1 MILVLPYQTRFA
13 ARSLP
18 LVTLALILVNALV
31 YFVAQARDDRA
42 YERAF
47 TYYEQSSLPRIELQ
61 HYRTWL
67 ARQTANA
74 DVREQLSELQASL
87 GAEDIEHA
95 LMLMQS
101 DDDFMRALHGLLIVT
116 PDDPEF
122 LIWRDQR
129 NRFESL
135 AQSLTDRFLLERK
148 SRQPWR
154 FITYQFLHGDI
165 GHWLGNMIVLFLAG
179 SFAEA
184 ALGRVR
190 FLAGYVLSG
199 VAAGALHIALSD
211 TAVIGAS
218 GAIAGA
224 MAMVAVS
231 YGLRR
236 VPVFVWALF
245 FFDTV
250 RIPALLLLP
259 IWIANELWQWLTA
272 AEEPIAY
279 AAHVGGFLTGAVLAW
294 ALKPRAAARVEQPPE
309 QEHASESQR
318 ARLRLEQRA
327 EQAAAKV
334 DIPRATSL
342 YGELAAQYPM
352 RSDYAVASF
361 NLAQLGTD
369 RNALRNAAEH
379 VLVNR
384 PGRANAELRRAYLQM
399 AQPKI
404 RAALTIDAQ
413 LRLAR
418 RLVRAREDAA
428 ALQLIDSLLADEKVR
443 SERARELSDCL
454 LGLFTTYTR
463 HGLTQ
468 QAEDVRRRL
477 AQNFPTPGPET
488 PVPAPAAGATTTAH
502 GPSTLTFDLP

>member
-1 MILVLPYQTRFA
+1 VILVLPYQTRFA

-18 LVTLALILVNALV
+18 LITLALILINAV
-31 YFVAQARDDRA
+31 VFFVAQARDDRA

-47 TYYEQSSLPRIELQ
+47 TFYEQSSLPRIELQ
-61 HYRTWL
+61 HYRAWL
-67 ARQTANA
+67 ARQTA
-74 DVREQLSELQASL
+74 DVAAREQLSELQASL
-87 GAEDIEHA
+87 GAKDIEHA

-101 DDDFMRALHGLLIVT
+101 DDDFMRSLHELLIVT
-116 PDDPEF
+116 PDDPQF
-122 LIWRDQR
+122 LTWRDQR
-129 NRFESL
+129 NQFESL
-135 AQSLTDRFLLERK
+135 AHSSTDAFLLERQ

-154 FITYQFLHGDI
+154 FVTYQFLHGDL

-184 ALGRVR
+184 ALGRAR
-190 FLAGYVLSG
+190 FLAGYLLSG
-199 VAAGALHIALSD
+199 IAAGALHIALSD

-236 VPVFVWALF
+236 VPVFVWVLF

-259 IWIANELWQWLTA
+259 IWIANELWQWATA
-272 AEEPIAY
+272 AEQPIAY
-279 AAHVGGFLTGAVLAW
+279 AAHLGGFLTGAVLAW
-294 ALKPRAAARVEQPPE
+294 ALKPRTVLKVERVPE
-309 QEHASESQR
+309 QDGASASQR
-318 ARLRLEQRA
+318 ARMRLQQRA
-327 EQAAAKV
+327 EEAAAKLE
-334 DIPRATSL
+334 IPRAAGL
-342 YGELAAQYPM
+342 YQALATQYPM
-352 RSDYAVASF
+352 RSEYAVASF
-361 NLAQLGTD
+361 NLALLGTD
-369 RNALRNAAEH
+369 PNALRDAAEI
-379 VLVNR
+379 VLVRR
-384 PGRANAELRRAYLQM
+384 PGRVSTELRRAYLQM
-399 AQPKI
+399 AQPKT
-404 RAALTIDAQ
+404 RAALTISAQ

-428 ALQLIDSLLADEKVR
+428 ALDLIDTLLADDKVR

-463 HGLTQ
+463 HGMTK
-468 QAEDVRRRL
+468 QAGDVRRRL
-477 AQNFPTPGPET
+477 AQYFPTPSPDT
-488 PVPAPAAGATTTAH
+488 PAPLPAPEGKATTP

>member
-1 MILVLPYQTRFA
+1 VILVLPYQTRLA

-18 LVTLALILVNALV
+18 LITLALILINAV
-31 YFVAQARDDRA
+31 VFFVAQARDDRA

-47 TYYEQSSLPRIELQ
+47 TFYEQSSLPRIELQ
-61 HYRTWL
+61 HYRAWL
-67 ARQTANA
+67 ARQTANVA
-74 DVREQLSELQASL
+74 AREQLSELQASL
-87 GAEDIEHA
+87 GARDVEHA

-101 DDDFMRALHGLLIVT
+101 DDDFMRALHELLIIT
-116 PDDPEF
+116 PDDPQF
-122 LIWRDQR
+122 LAWRDQR
-129 NRFESL
+129 NQFESL
-135 AQSLTDRFLLERK
+135 ARSWTDRFLLERQA
-148 SRQPWR
+148 RQPWR
-154 FITYQFLHGDI
+154 FITYQFLHGDL

-184 ALGRVR
+184 ALGRAR
-190 FLAGYVLSG
+190 FVAGYLLSG
-199 VAAGALHIALSD
+199 VAAGAVHIALSD

-236 VPVFVWALF
+236 VPVFVWVLF

-259 IWIANELWQWLTA
+259 IWIANELWQWATA
-272 AEEPIAY
+272 AEQPIAY
-279 AAHVGGFLTGAVLAW
+279 AAHLGGFLTGAVLAW
-294 ALKPRAAARVEQPPE
+294 VLKPRAAPKVERAME
-309 QEHASESQR
+309 QDDASESQR
-318 ARLRLEQRA
+318 ARIRLQQRA
-327 EQAAAKV
+327 EQAAAKL
-334 DIPRATSL
+334 DIPRATIL

-369 RNALRNAAEH
+369 RIALRNAAEH

-384 PGRANAELRRAYLQM
+384 PGRTNAELRRAYLQM

-404 RAALTIDAQ
+404 RDALTIDAQ

-428 ALQLIDSLLADEKVR
+428 ALKLIDTLLADDKVR

-468 QAEDVRRRL
+468 QADDVRRRL
-477 AQNFPTPGPET
+477 AQHFPTPSPET
-488 PVPAPAAGATTTAH
+488 PATVPAPGVQTTTH